1 MGFAPARCAFA
12 LPILHSAPA
21 ARRQPVG
28 NHETQRRCRRC
39 DEGTPGDIDDHH
51 RPGPVLEQRQRGQ
64 LEGRVAEEAEQ
75 RAIEQGR
82 APADPAA
89 AWRRTSSRS
98 ESLQTA
104 SSTNSV
110 INILILGAHERRVA
124 KPLAV
129 FAAGSITRHPRWM
142 SDDRS
147 IFDLNTDAGTYRRL
161 VSRRPSSV
169 RSPCPSCRSQAQ
181 CAGDLSLHPR

>member
-1 MGFAPARCAFA
+1 MAGKNRSPISASCRSRSNAATDLQERKRRRERSRRLFSLPRRIDAAGTLRRHGGAFSTSLRGA
-12 LPILHSAPA
+12 LATKPRKSRSSGGMTID
-21 ARRQPVG
+21 VV
-28 NHETQRRCRRC
+28 TQR
-39 DEGTPGDIDDHH
+39 
-51 RPGPVLEQRQRGQ
+51 
-64 LEGRVAEEAEQ
+64 
-75 RAIEQGR
+75 
-82 APADPAA
+82 
-89 AWRRTSSRS
+89 
-98 ESLQTA
+98 TA
-104 SSTNSV
+104 YRFEITSSTNSV
-110 INILILGAHERRVA
+110 INVLILRASTRRVA